1 MIAWLVTSINIL
13 VFQVAMANMVLACA
27 ECWSGF
33 FIALNRFRAIT
44 LAHQHTTFC
53 RFANPKLYHP
63 VWNIMRIEALKRP
76 IKVSLGY
83 VQNYIYPYRCQLL
96 SYDFH
101 YMLFLLAFCI
111 LCYHYISE
119 VFLHH
124 ESYKSAHKF
133 YKFYALNKTGD

>member
-83 VQNYIYPYRCQLL
+83 VQNYISLQVPTT
-96 SYDFH
+96 H
-101 YMLFLLAFCI
+101 MLFLLAFCI